1 MARKQYSLDEVLRSL
16 SKKKDIRINGT
27 TVLML
32 SDFIVTKEGESV
44 RNPLKV
50 NDIGN
55 KSWGKLDFL
64 VKHQN
69 YNLVKVEKF

>member
-16 SKKKDIRINGT
+16 SKKKDIRIKGT

-44 RNPLKV
+44 RNPLKI

-55 KSWGKLDFL
+55 KSWGKIDYLVNHNNYFL
-64 VKHQN
+64 VK
-69 YNLVKVEKF
+69 VASF